1 MSNGIL
7 KLFQKPIT
15 ALVKQNNTVF
25 KNGTLN
31 NIIIY
36 DTYNHFRYL
45 NELNFIEKKYKTH
58 DEVLNYFCNFAPHSD
73 YFNNYTE
80 EIKIIAYSL
89 KEYNVETLPAIIF
102 SKNFEILALKN
113 EMIRLDENITQ
124 VMLID
129 IEKLKNKYRS
139 QSINGSILR

>member
-15 ALVKQNNTVF
+15 TLVKQNNTLF

-31 NIIIY
+31 KIIIH
-36 DTYNHFRYL
+36 DTYNHFKNL
-45 NELNFIEKKYKTH
+45 NELNFVEKKYKTH
-58 DEVLNYFCNFAPHSD
+58 DEVLNYFCNFAPNSD

-80 EIKIIAYSL
+80 EIKVIAYSL
-89 KEYNVETLPAIIF
+89 KEYNVETLPAILF

-113 EMIRLDENITQ
+113 EMFKLDENITQ
-124 VMLID
+124 LMLID
-129 IEKLKNKYRS
+129 IEKLKNKNRS
-139 QSINGSILR
+139 DAINGTFFR